1 MRSSVRGEAE
11 YTEENH
17 MNTNNDN
24 SNSIYEFDIES
35 ILLEF
40 GALEEEPES
49 EKPVFEPRLPI
60 ENSSGTEDDF
70 FLSSIEDGLNGA
82 GDETFSIPFKESAPD
97 LKESD
102 EVPLDMA
109 SEFDFDSDEIIREF
123 ESDDAEEFENTIDP
137 AAIRAEF
144 EIDGTVPKSASKQN
158 RVIQEPE
165 PKAYH
170 VPNTAQPDPDDF
182 IESIVK
188 EFRAAQDNAVLPQA
202 EPEAENEQVISPAD
216 EPVVDIMSEPT
227 QERPDAIP
235 EPEAE
240 LIDDAE
246 AYYAG
251 VNEYEAPQEETL
263 ARPKPRKK
271 SFREAVAAPVISALA
286 LIAMKVKQSQLSV
299 GSASYETED
308 LGEEMPPDK
317 AAKFYDKHI
326 AGLRLRARIAFIL
339 SAVMLYISYGL
350 PVAGAFADVGVK
362 SAVCLILMLAVM
374 LCGLDIITVGI
385 MSLVRLKPHASA
397 LIAVSCLL
405 CAIDAFVIACG
416 GKESGL
422 PFCVIPALTI
432 SFTLLGCVLN
442 ARSNRIV
449 FNTAAS
455 SRRPFTLT
463 AEAALSGGDI
473 TLLKS
478 MRTADGFVRRTE
490 EDGPDESAFGLMAP
504 YLIVG
509 ALLLSLI
516 SAVIGKSF
524 SGFAHILSGIFVCAA
539 PIAMLITFPLPFF
552 VSVKSLIKNGSAIAG
567 WSGLY
572 DVGKARHLIITDADL
587 FPRGCVKV
595 VKTRI
600 LSGMKPEKVISFA
613 ASIISASGSALVPAF
628 SELMHK
634 GNGSLLKVEAFTVHE
649 SGGLIAMV
657 DGEEV
662 FCGNAGFMR
671 LMGMHLPEKFVVKD
685 CVYVAASGSICGV
698 FEIEYTAT
706 KAVRRSL
713 EALMSSS
720 RHPIFAIRD
729 FNITPQMLSIKFDMA
744 TDGFDFPAYS
754 ERYEISGAAPSAGSK
769 PAALISREGLEPL
782 ISLAD
787 HGRLL
792 YGRIRLN
799 VMLSVLSTVIGV
811 VLMFILSLSGTLS
824 VVTALTYLLGWL
836 LLAIILSFAIN
847 TP

>member
-1 MRSSVRGEAE
+1 
-11 YTEENH
+11 

-109 SEFDFDSDEIIREF
+109 SEFDFDSEEILREF

-170 VPNTAQPDPDDF
+170 VPNTAQPGPDDF

-188 EFRAAQDNAVLPQA
+188 EFRAAQDNAVLSQA
-202 EPEAENEQVISPAD
+202 EPEPENEQVIAPTD

-251 VNEYEAPQEETL
+251 VNEYEAPQEETR

>member
-1 MRSSVRGEAE
+1 
-11 YTEENH
+11 

-109 SEFDFDSDEIIREF
+109 SEFDFDSDEILREF

-170 VPNTAQPDPDDF
+170 APNTAQPGPDDF

-188 EFRAAQDNAVLPQA
+188 EFRAAQDNAVLSQA
-202 EPEAENEQVISPAD
+202 EPEPENEQVIAPTD

-263 ARPKPRKK
+263 ARPMPRKK

>member
-1 MRSSVRGEAE
+1 
-11 YTEENH
+11 

-109 SEFDFDSDEIIREF
+109 SEFDFDSDEILREF

-202 EPEAENEQVISPAD
+202 EPEPENEQVIAPTD

-251 VNEYEAPQEETL
+251 VNEYEAPQEETR

-385 MSLVRLKPHASA
+385 MSLVRLKPHASS

>member
-109 SEFDFDSDEIIREF
+109 SEFDFDSEEILREF

-170 VPNTAQPDPDDF
+170 VPNTAQPGPDDF

-188 EFRAAQDNAVLPQA
+188 EFRAAQDNAVLSQA
-202 EPEAENEQVISPAD
+202 EPEPENEQVIAPTD

-251 VNEYEAPQEETL
+251 VNEYEAPQEETR

>member
-1 MRSSVRGEAE
+1 
-11 YTEENH
+11 

-109 SEFDFDSDEIIREF
+109 SEFDFDSDEILREF

-251 VNEYEAPQEETL
+251 VNEYEAPQEETR

>member
-1 MRSSVRGEAE
+1 
-11 YTEENH
+11 

-109 SEFDFDSDEIIREF
+109 SEFDFDSDEILREF

-170 VPNTAQPDPDDF
+170 APNTAQPDPDDF

-202 EPEAENEQVISPAD
+202 EPEPENEQVISPAD

-251 VNEYEAPQEETL
+251 VNEYEAPQEETR

>member
-109 SEFDFDSDEIIREF
+109 SEFDFDSDEILREF

-144 EIDGTVPKSASKQN
+144 EIDGTVPKPASKQN

-170 VPNTAQPDPDDF
+170 VPNTAQPGPDDF

-202 EPEAENEQVISPAD
+202 EPEAENEQVIAPAD

-227 QERPDAIP
+227 QERPDAVP

-251 VNEYEAPQEETL
+251 VNEYEAPQEETR

-504 YLIVG
+504 YLIIG

-754 ERYEISGAAPSAGSK
+754 ERYEISGAAPSVGSK

>member
-1 MRSSVRGEAE
+1 
-11 YTEENH
+11 

-109 SEFDFDSDEIIREF
+109 SEFDFDSEEILREF

-170 VPNTAQPDPDDF
+170 APNTAQPGSDDF

-202 EPEAENEQVISPAD
+202 EPEPENEQVIAPTD

-251 VNEYEAPQEETL
+251 VNEYEAPQEETR

>member
-1 MRSSVRGEAE
+1 
-11 YTEENH
+11 

-109 SEFDFDSDEIIREF
+109 SEFDFDSDEILREF

-170 VPNTAQPDPDDF
+170 APNTAQPDLDDF

-202 EPEAENEQVISPAD
+202 EPEAENEQVIAPAD

-339 SAVMLYISYGL
+339 SAVML
-350 PVAGAFADVGVK
+350 
-362 SAVCLILMLAVM
+362 
-374 LCGLDIITVGI
+374 
-385 MSLVRLKPHASA
+385 
-397 LIAVSCLL
+397 
-405 CAIDAFVIACG
+405 
-416 GKESGL
+416 
-422 PFCVIPALTI
+422 
-432 SFTLLGCVLN
+432 
-442 ARSNRIV
+442 
-449 FNTAAS
+449 
-455 SRRPFTLT
+455 
-463 AEAALSGGDI
+463 
-473 TLLKS
+473 
-478 MRTADGFVRRTE
+478 
-490 EDGPDESAFGLMAP
+490 
-504 YLIVG
+504 
-509 ALLLSLI
+509 LSLI
-516 SAVIGKSF
+516 
-524 SGFAHILSGIFVCAA
+524 HI
-539 PIAMLITFPLPFF
+539 
-552 VSVKSLIKNGSAIAG
+552 
-567 WSGLY
+567 
-572 DVGKARHLIITDADL
+572 
-587 FPRGCVKV
+587 
-595 VKTRI
+595 
-600 LSGMKPEKVISFA
+600 
-613 ASIISASGSALVPAF
+613 
-628 SELMHK
+628 
-634 GNGSLLKVEAFTVHE
+634 
-649 SGGLIAMV
+649 
-657 DGEEV
+657 
-662 FCGNAGFMR
+662 
-671 LMGMHLPEKFVVKD
+671 
-685 CVYVAASGSICGV
+685 
-698 FEIEYTAT
+698 
-706 KAVRRSL
+706 
-713 EALMSSS
+713 
-720 RHPIFAIRD
+720 
-729 FNITPQMLSIKFDMA
+729 
-744 TDGFDFPAYS
+744 
-754 ERYEISGAAPSAGSK
+754 
-769 PAALISREGLEPL
+769 
-782 ISLAD
+782 
-787 HGRLL
+787 
-792 YGRIRLN
+792 
-799 VMLSVLSTVIGV
+799 
-811 VLMFILSLSGTLS
+811 
-824 VVTALTYLLGWL
+824 
-836 LLAIILSFAIN
+836 
-847 TP
+847 

>member
-1 MRSSVRGEAE
+1 
-11 YTEENH
+11 

-109 SEFDFDSDEIIREF
+109 SEFDFDSDEILREF

-188 EFRAAQDNAVLPQA
+188 EFRDAQDNAVLPQA
-202 EPEAENEQVISPAD
+202 EPEAENEQVIAPAD

-251 VNEYEAPQEETL
+251 VNEYEVPQEETR

>member
-1 MRSSVRGEAE
+1 
-11 YTEENH
+11 

-109 SEFDFDSDEIIREF
+109 SEFDFDSDEILREF

-170 VPNTAQPDPDDF
+170 APNTAQPSPDDF

-188 EFRAAQDNAVLPQA
+188 EFRAAQDNVVLPQA
-202 EPEAENEQVISPAD
+202 EPEAENEQVIAPAD
-216 EPVVDIMSEPT
+216 EPMVDIMSEPT
-227 QERPDAIP
+227 QERPDAVS

-251 VNEYEAPQEETL
+251 VNEYEAPQEETR

-671 LMGMHLPEKFVVKD
+671 LMGMHPPEKFVVKD

-698 FEIEYTAT
+698 FEIEYTAA

>member
-1 MRSSVRGEAE
+1 
-11 YTEENH
+11 

-109 SEFDFDSDEIIREF
+109 SEFDFDSEEILREF

-202 EPEAENEQVISPAD
+202 EPEPENEQVIAPTD

-251 VNEYEAPQEETL
+251 VNEYEAPKEETP

>member
-1 MRSSVRGEAE
+1 
-11 YTEENH
+11 

-109 SEFDFDSDEIIREF
+109 SEFDFDSDEIFREF

-202 EPEAENEQVISPAD
+202 EPEPENEQVIAPTD

-251 VNEYEAPQEETL
+251 VNEYEAPQEETR

>member
-109 SEFDFDSDEIIREF
+109 SEFDFDSDEILREF

-144 EIDGTVPKSASKQN
+144 EIDGTVPKPAAKQN
-158 RVIQEPE
+158 SVIQEPE

-170 VPNTAQPDPDDF
+170 APNTAQPGPDDF

-188 EFRAAQDNAVLPQA
+188 EFRAAQDNVVLPQA
-202 EPEAENEQVISPAD
+202 EPEAENEQVIAPAD
-216 EPVVDIMSEPT
+216 EPMVDIMSEPT
-227 QERPDAIP
+227 QERPDAVP

-251 VNEYEAPQEETL
+251 VNEYEAPQEETR

-524 SGFAHILSGIFVCAA
+524 TGFAHILSGIFVCAA

>member
-1 MRSSVRGEAE
+1 
-11 YTEENH
+11 

-109 SEFDFDSDEIIREF
+109 SEFDFDSEEILREF
-123 ESDDAEEFENTIDP
+123 DSDDAEEFENTIDP
-137 AAIRAEF
+137 AAIIAEF

-251 VNEYEAPQEETL
+251 VNEYEAPQEETR

-308 LGEEMPPDK
+308 LGEEMPPDE

-478 MRTADGFVRRTE
+478 MSTADGFVRRTE

>member
-1 MRSSVRGEAE
+1 M
-11 YTEENH
+11 
-17 MNTNNDN
+17 
-24 SNSIYEFDIES
+24 
-35 ILLEF
+35 
-40 GALEEEPES
+40 
-49 EKPVFEPRLPI
+49 
-60 ENSSGTEDDF
+60 
-70 FLSSIEDGLNGA
+70 SSIEDGLNGA

-109 SEFDFDSDEIIREF
+109 SEFDFDSEEILREF

-170 VPNTAQPDPDDF
+170 VPNTAQPGPDDF

-188 EFRAAQDNAVLPQA
+188 EFRAAQDNAVLSQA
-202 EPEAENEQVISPAD
+202 EPEPENEQVIAPTD

-251 VNEYEAPQEETL
+251 VNEYEAPQEETR

-539 PIAMLITFPLPFF
+539 PIAMLITFPLPF
-552 VSVKSLIKNGSAIAG
+552 L
-567 WSGLY
+567 
-572 DVGKARHLIITDADL
+572 
-587 FPRGCVKV
+587 C
-595 VKTRI
+595 
-600 LSGMKPEKVISFA
+600 
-613 ASIISASGSALVPAF
+613 
-628 SELMHK
+628 
-634 GNGSLLKVEAFTVHE
+634 
-649 SGGLIAMV
+649 
-657 DGEEV
+657 
-662 FCGNAGFMR
+662 
-671 LMGMHLPEKFVVKD
+671 
-685 CVYVAASGSICGV
+685 
-698 FEIEYTAT
+698 
-706 KAVRRSL
+706 
-713 EALMSSS
+713 
-720 RHPIFAIRD
+720 
-729 FNITPQMLSIKFDMA
+729 Q
-744 TDGFDFPAYS
+744 
-754 ERYEISGAAPSAGSK
+754 
-769 PAALISREGLEPL
+769 
-782 ISLAD
+782 
-787 HGRLL
+787 
-792 YGRIRLN
+792 
-799 VMLSVLSTVIGV
+799 
-811 VLMFILSLSGTLS
+811 
-824 VVTALTYLLGWL
+824 
-836 LLAIILSFAIN
+836 
-847 TP
+847 

>member
-1 MRSSVRGEAE
+1 
-11 YTEENH
+11 

-109 SEFDFDSDEIIREF
+109 SEFDFDSDEILREF

-170 VPNTAQPDPDDF
+170 APNTAQPDPDDF

-202 EPEAENEQVISPAD
+202 EPEAENEQVIAPAD

-251 VNEYEAPQEETL
+251 VNEYEAPQEETR

-698 FEIEYTAT
+698 FEIEYTAA

>member
-1 MRSSVRGEAE
+1 
-11 YTEENH
+11 

-109 SEFDFDSDEIIREF
+109 SEFDFDSDEILREF

-202 EPEAENEQVISPAD
+202 EPEAENEQVIAPAD

-227 QERPDAIP
+227 QERPDAVP

-251 VNEYEAPQEETL
+251 VNEYEAPQEETR

>member
-1 MRSSVRGEAE
+1 
-11 YTEENH
+11 

-109 SEFDFDSDEIIREF
+109 SEFDFDSDEILREF

-170 VPNTAQPDPDDF
+170 APNTAQPDPDDF

-202 EPEAENEQVISPAD
+202 EPEAENEQVIAPAD

-251 VNEYEAPQEETL
+251 VNEYEAPQEETR

>member
-102 EVPLDMA
+102 EVPLYMV
-109 SEFDFDSDEIIREF
+109 SESDFDSDEILREF

-188 EFRAAQDNAVLPQA
+188 EFRAAQDNVVLPQA
-202 EPEAENEQVISPAD
+202 EPEAENEQVIAPAD

-227 QERPDAIP
+227 QERPDAVP

-251 VNEYEAPQEETL
+251 VNEYEAPQEETR

>member
-1 MRSSVRGEAE
+1 
-11 YTEENH
+11 

-109 SEFDFDSDEIIREF
+109 SEFDFDSDEILREF

-263 ARPKPRKK
+263 ARPMPRKK

-782 ISLAD
+782 ISLAE

>member
-1 MRSSVRGEAE
+1 
-11 YTEENH
+11 

-109 SEFDFDSDEIIREF
+109 SEFDFDSDEILREF

-202 EPEAENEQVISPAD
+202 EPEAENEQVIAPAD

-251 VNEYEAPQEETL
+251 VNEYEAPQEETR

>member
-1 MRSSVRGEAE
+1 
-11 YTEENH
+11 

-109 SEFDFDSDEIIREF
+109 SEFDFDSDEILREF

-251 VNEYEAPQEETL
+251 VNEYEVPQEETR